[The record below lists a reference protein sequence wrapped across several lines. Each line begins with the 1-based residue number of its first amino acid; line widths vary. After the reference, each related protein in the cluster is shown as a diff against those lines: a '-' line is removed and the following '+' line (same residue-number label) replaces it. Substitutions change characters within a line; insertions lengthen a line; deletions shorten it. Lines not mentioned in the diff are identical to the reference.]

1 MTWRGDI
8 IGADRFWGA
17 EDATRQFSVGAP
29 GVPADAATGPVLP
42 ERMPGADGVLHL
54 PALGQIGAVD
64 RLALIGFQYL
74 NPDWDGV
81 AVVVSNT
88 ATIWATLSAREVIH
102 QQGSA
107 VPEMA
112 VALGLDQ
119 AAAEG
124 FAEAQDRPERLPMLL
139 HEADGDAARLGVLIG
154 ADVGAARRLWLGQ
167 QAVLIGAGAMAKGY
181 GAALD
186 GASVPLTRTDH
197 AALLTKGFEAL
208 VEAFPAAD

>member
-1 MTWRGDI
+1 MAWRGEI
-8 IGADRFWGA
+8 IGEDRIWGA
-17 EDATRQFSVGAP
+17 EGAARRFGVGAP
-29 GVPADAATGPVLP
+29 NVPADAATGPVLP
-42 ERMPGADGVLHL
+42 ERMPGAEGVLHL

-64 RLALIGFQYL
+64 RLALIGFQSL

-81 AVVVSNT
+81 AVVIG
-88 ATIWATLSAREVIH
+88 AAAAIWATLSAREVIH

-107 VPEMA
+107 VPEIA

-119 AAAEG
+119 VTAEG
-124 FAEAQDRPERLPMLL
+124 FGDAQDRPERLPMLL
-139 HEADGDAARLGVLIG
+139 HDAGGDAARLGVLIG

-167 QAVLIGAGAMAKGY
+167 QAVLIGARVVAKGY

-186 GASVPLTRTDH
+186 GAGVPLTRTDH

-208 VEAFPAAD
+208 AEAFPAAD